1 MAGLAL
7 GDSEASSG
15 TGGWHWSAG
24 AEHPERCENGLQ
36 VPGGP
41 GAATSLPAAA
51 AAAAAAAE
59 TWGPM
64 RAWPSLASPAP

>member
-7 GDSEASSG
+7 GDSEASFG
-15 TGGWHWSAG
+15 TGGWHWRAG

-36 VPGGP
+36 VPRGP
-41 GAATSLPAAA
+41 GAAASLPT
-51 AAAAAAAE
+51 AAAAE